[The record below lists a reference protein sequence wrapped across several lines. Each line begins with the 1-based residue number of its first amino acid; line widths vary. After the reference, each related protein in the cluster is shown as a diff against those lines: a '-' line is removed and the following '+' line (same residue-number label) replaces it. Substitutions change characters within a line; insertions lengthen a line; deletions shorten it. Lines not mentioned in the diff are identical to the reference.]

1 MKKLIYVTIIICILV
16 SLSGCGSMRKQY
28 RRLEQMLVVQAMGL
42 DNEEN
47 GVRLTLASAADS
59 NKKAICLSGS
69 GKTISAALERIRN
82 YSFEEDI
89 FCAHVSHVLIG
100 EDAAAAGIDDIL
112 SYICHSPEL
121 RIDLPLYIIKEGRAE
136 ETISGIGVSDKGV
149 TELMDSIRSAM
160 EHRGDG
166 NVFTAAEV
174 LGSMERS
181 GSALVCAIE
190 YTTASEKSPE
200 EGEELKTAAVYGYGV
215 LKNHKLVKFID
226 SRDAVAVGF
235 LLGKPGICE
244 IEVQDNDGHTITLE
258 IDSGSARI
266 FPVWN
271 KSGYLKG
278 IDVQANV
285 SASVLETTGRGA
297 DFDNAKYA
305 NYLVAQL
312 EQELSERI
320 GNVLRL
326 SKTLRA
332 DFLDLAGKLEYSEPQ
347 HYRAAVG
354 DLTELL
360 PELELR
366 VSVRGRLSHTNDLKD
381 AWP

>member
-1 MKKLIYVTIIICILV
+1 MKKLMSLLFIICIVPFLC
-16 SLSGCGSMRKQY
+16 GCGGMRKQF
-28 RRLEQMLVVQAMGL
+28 RRVEQMLVVQALGL
-42 DNEEN
+42 DKDEN

-59 NKKAICLSGS
+59 SKKAACLSGS

-89 FCAHVSHVLIG
+89 FCAHVGHVLIG
-100 EDAAAAGIDDIL
+100 EDAGKDGVEDVL

-121 RIDLPLYIIKEGRAE
+121 RIDLPVYIIREGRAE
-136 ETISGIGVSDKGV
+136 DTISSIGGDDKGI

-166 NVFTAAEV
+166 NVFTAAEI
-174 LGSMERS
+174 LGSTERN

-190 YTTASEKSPE
+190 YAPASEKPPE
-200 EGEELKTAAVYGYGV
+200 EGEEELKTAAVQGYGV
-215 LKNHKLVKFID
+215 LKNYKLVKYID
-226 SRDAVAVGF
+226 SKDAVAVGF
-235 LLGKPGICE
+235 LLGDAGICE
-244 IEVQDNDGHTITLE
+244 LEVQDNDGRTVTLE
-258 IDSGSARI
+258 IDSGSAKI
-266 FPVWN
+266 LPVWN
-271 KSGYLKG
+271 EDGYLKG
-278 IDVQANV
+278 IDVQAKA
-285 SASVLETTGRGA
+285 SASVLETAGRGA

-312 EQELSERI
+312 EKELSERI

-332 DFLDLAGKLEYSEPQ
+332 DFLGLAAKLEHSEPQ

-354 DLTELL
+354 ELSELL
-360 PELELR
+360 PSLELR

-381 AWP
+381 T